1 METNDTQSNSSKPKT
16 KKFAVIGITAG
27 LLLGAG
33 SGVLMNLP
41 GGASAKSTT
50 PQAISANDNS
60 TDTST
65 PAAREAKLRE
75 TLQTLVA
82 AGTIDASDV
91 DAIVT
96 ALSTKPTTPPAAD
109 TTGARPDKA
118 TMLKARLQTL
128 VDDGTLTS
136 SQLDAVVTA
145 LEAARPM
152 GGGHEGRGHG
162 GQNHGGQNNGGARGE
177 KRQEML
183 TSAAEA
189 IGITA
194 DALKTVKGL
203 GPAKRAELVAV
214 LELARRA
221 LAQQLTQKP
230 LFNTPQAVRDYLQLQ
245 LGGLHHEVFAVLFL
259 DSQHRLIALEEMFRG
274 TLTQTS
280 VYPREVVKH
289 ALTLNASSV
298 VLAHNHPSGTAQP
311 SRADEALT
319 HTLKAAL
326 ALVDVRVLDHF
337 VVTASQAVSMAELGL
352 V

>member
-1 METNDTQSNSSKPKT
+1 METNYTQSNSSKPKT

-91 DAIVT
+91 DSIVT
-96 ALSTKPTTPPAAD
+96 ALQTKPTTPPVAD
-109 TTGARPDKA
+109 ATGARPDKA

-136 SQLDAVVTA
+136 SQLDAVVAA

-162 GQNHGGQNNGGARGE
+162 GQNHGGARGE
-177 KRQEML
+177 KRQERL
-183 TSAAEA
+183 TTAAEA

-194 DALKTVKGL
+194 EELKTAIEGGQTIAQVAEANGKSVQSVIDAL
-203 GPAKRAELVAV
+203 VAQ
-214 LELARRA
+214 ATTD
-221 LAQQLTQKP
+221 LTQRITDMVNGVKP
-230 LFNTPQAVRDYLQLQ
+230 VAPADDA
-245 LGGLHHEVFAVLFL
+245 GA
-259 DSQHRLIALEEMFRG
+259 
-274 TLTQTS
+274 
-280 VYPREVVKH
+280 
-289 ALTLNASSV
+289 
-298 VLAHNHPSGTAQP
+298 TAG
-311 SRADEALT
+311 A
-319 HTLKAAL
+319 
-326 ALVDVRVLDHF
+326 
-337 VVTASQAVSMAELGL
+337 
-352 V
+352 

>member
-1 METNDTQSNSSKPKT
+1 METNYTQSNSSKPKT

-41 GGASAKSTT
+41 GGASAKSVA
-50 PQAISANDNS
+50 PQTISADDNS
-60 TDTST
+60 TDTNTTTHSGN
-65 PAAREAKLRE
+65 REAKVRE
-75 TLQTLVA
+75 TLQALVT

-162 GQNHGGQNNGGARGE
+162 GRDHGGARGE
-177 KRQEML
+177 KRQERL
-183 TSAAEA
+183 TTAAEA

-194 DALKTVKGL
+194 EELKTAIEGGQTIAQVAEANGKSVQSVIDAL
-203 GPAKRAELVAV
+203 VAQ
-214 LELARRA
+214 ATTD
-221 LAQQLTQKP
+221 LTQRITDMVNGVKP
-230 LFNTPQAVRDYLQLQ
+230 AAPADDA
-245 LGGLHHEVFAVLFL
+245 GA
-259 DSQHRLIALEEMFRG
+259 
-274 TLTQTS
+274 
-280 VYPREVVKH
+280 
-289 ALTLNASSV
+289 
-298 VLAHNHPSGTAQP
+298 TAG
-311 SRADEALT
+311 A
-319 HTLKAAL
+319 
-326 ALVDVRVLDHF
+326 
-337 VVTASQAVSMAELGL
+337 
-352 V
+352 

>member
-1 METNDTQSNSSKPKT
+1 METNYTQSNSSKPKT

-50 PQAISANDNS
+50 PQAISADDNS
-60 TDTST
+60 TDASAPANSINGRGGNTD

-109 TTGARPDKA
+109 TTGARSDKA
-118 TMLKARLQTL
+118 TMLKVRLQTL

-136 SQLDAVVTA
+136 SQLEAVVA
-145 LEAARPM
+145 AVEAARPM
-152 GGGHEGRGHG
+152 GGGHEGQSHG
-162 GQNHGGQNNGGARGE
+162 GQNHGGARGE

-194 DALKTVKGL
+194 DELKTAIEGGQTIAQV
-203 GPAKRAELVAV
+203 AEANGKSVQSVIDALVAQ
-214 LELARRA
+214 ATTD
-221 LAQQLTQKP
+221 LTQRITDMVNGVKP
-230 LFNTPQAVRDYLQLQ
+230 AAPADDA
-245 LGGLHHEVFAVLFL
+245 GA
-259 DSQHRLIALEEMFRG
+259 
-274 TLTQTS
+274 
-280 VYPREVVKH
+280 
-289 ALTLNASSV
+289 
-298 VLAHNHPSGTAQP
+298 TAG
-311 SRADEALT
+311 A
-319 HTLKAAL
+319 
-326 ALVDVRVLDHF
+326 
-337 VVTASQAVSMAELGL
+337 
-352 V
+352 

>member
-162 GQNHGGQNNGGARGE
+162 GQNHGGARGE
-177 KRQEML
+177 KRQERL
-183 TSAAEA
+183 TTAAEA

-194 DALKTVKGL
+194 EELKTAIEGGQTIAQVAEANGKSVQSVIDAL
-203 GPAKRAELVAV
+203 VAQ
-214 LELARRA
+214 ATTD
-221 LAQQLTQKP
+221 LTQRITDMVNGVKP
-230 LFNTPQAVRDYLQLQ
+230 AAPADAA
-245 LGGLHHEVFAVLFL
+245 GA
-259 DSQHRLIALEEMFRG
+259 
-274 TLTQTS
+274 
-280 VYPREVVKH
+280 
-289 ALTLNASSV
+289 
-298 VLAHNHPSGTAQP
+298 TAG
-311 SRADEALT
+311 A
-319 HTLKAAL
+319 
-326 ALVDVRVLDHF
+326 
-337 VVTASQAVSMAELGL
+337 
-352 V
+352 

>member
-1 METNDTQSNSSKPKT
+1 METNYTKPKT
-16 KKFAVIGITAG
+16 KKYAVIGITAG

-33 SGVLMNLP
+33 GGLLMNLP
-41 GGASAKSTT
+41 GGASANSVT
-50 PQAISANDNS
+50 PQAISADDNS
-60 TDTST
+60 TDPSAPASSISGAEAGGDVDGDHHGGRGGDID

-75 TLQTLVA
+75 TLQTLVD

-136 SQLDAVVTA
+136 SQLDAVAAA

-162 GQNHGGQNNGGARGE
+162 GDRGE

-183 TSAAEA
+183 TAAADA

-194 DALKTVKGL
+194 DELKTAIEGGQTIAQV
-203 GPAKRAELVAV
+203 AEANGKSVQSVIDALVAQ
-214 LELARRA
+214 ATTD
-221 LAQQLTQKP
+221 LTQRITDMVNGVKP
-230 LFNTPQAVRDYLQLQ
+230 AAPTEAA
-245 LGGLHHEVFAVLFL
+245 GA
-259 DSQHRLIALEEMFRG
+259 
-274 TLTQTS
+274 
-280 VYPREVVKH
+280 
-289 ALTLNASSV
+289 
-298 VLAHNHPSGTAQP
+298 TAG
-311 SRADEALT
+311 A
-319 HTLKAAL
+319 
-326 ALVDVRVLDHF
+326 
-337 VVTASQAVSMAELGL
+337 
-352 V
+352 

>member
-1 METNDTQSNSSKPKT
+1 METNDTQSNSSRPKT

-91 DAIVT
+91 DSIVT
-96 ALSTKPTTPPAAD
+96 ALQTKPTTPPVAD
-109 TTGARPDKA
+109 ATGARPDKA

-136 SQLDAVVTA
+136 SQLDAVVAA

-162 GQNHGGQNNGGARGE
+162 GQNHGGARGE

-194 DALKTVKGL
+194 DELKTAIEGGQTIAQV
-203 GPAKRAELVAV
+203 AEANGKSVQSVIDALVAQ
-214 LELARRA
+214 ATTD
-221 LAQQLTQKP
+221 LTQRITDMVNGVKP
-230 LFNTPQAVRDYLQLQ
+230 AAPADDA
-245 LGGLHHEVFAVLFL
+245 GA
-259 DSQHRLIALEEMFRG
+259 
-274 TLTQTS
+274 
-280 VYPREVVKH
+280 
-289 ALTLNASSV
+289 
-298 VLAHNHPSGTAQP
+298 TAG
-311 SRADEALT
+311 A
-319 HTLKAAL
+319 
-326 ALVDVRVLDHF
+326 
-337 VVTASQAVSMAELGL
+337 
-352 V
+352 

>member
-16 KKFAVIGITAG
+16 KKFAVIGVTAG

-41 GGASAKSTT
+41 GGASANSVT
-50 PQAISANDNS
+50 PQAISADDNS
-60 TDTST
+60 TTTKSAD
-65 PAAREAKLRE
+65 RGAKVRE

-91 DAIVT
+91 DAIAT

-136 SQLDAVVTA
+136 SQLDAVVAA

-162 GQNHGGQNNGGARGE
+162 GQNHGGARGE
-177 KRQEML
+177 KRQERL
-183 TSAAEA
+183 TTAAEA

-194 DALKTVKGL
+194 EELKTAIEGGQTIAQVAEANGKSVQSVIDAL
-203 GPAKRAELVAV
+203 VAQ
-214 LELARRA
+214 ATTD
-221 LAQQLTQKP
+221 LTQRITDMVNGVKP
-230 LFNTPQAVRDYLQLQ
+230 AAPADAA
-245 LGGLHHEVFAVLFL
+245 GA
-259 DSQHRLIALEEMFRG
+259 
-274 TLTQTS
+274 
-280 VYPREVVKH
+280 
-289 ALTLNASSV
+289 
-298 VLAHNHPSGTAQP
+298 TAG
-311 SRADEALT
+311 A
-319 HTLKAAL
+319 
-326 ALVDVRVLDHF
+326 
-337 VVTASQAVSMAELGL
+337 
-352 V
+352 

>member
-1 METNDTQSNSSKPKT
+1 METNDTKPKT

-91 DAIVT
+91 DSIVT
-96 ALSTKPTTPPAAD
+96 ALQTKPTTPPVAD
-109 TTGARPDKA
+109 ATGARPDKA

-136 SQLDAVVTA
+136 SQLDAVVAA

-162 GQNHGGQNNGGARGE
+162 GQNHGGARGE
-177 KRQEML
+177 KRQERL
-183 TSAAEA
+183 TTAAEA

-194 DALKTVKGL
+194 EELKTAIEGGQTIAQVAEANGKSVQSVIDAL
-203 GPAKRAELVAV
+203 VAQ
-214 LELARRA
+214 ASA
-221 LAQQLTQKP
+221 DLTQRITDMVNGVKP
-230 LFNTPQAVRDYLQLQ
+230 AAPADAAGATA
-245 LGGLHHEVFAVLFL
+245 
-259 DSQHRLIALEEMFRG
+259 G
-274 TLTQTS
+274 T
-280 VYPREVVKH
+280 
-289 ALTLNASSV
+289 
-298 VLAHNHPSGTAQP
+298 
-311 SRADEALT
+311 
-319 HTLKAAL
+319 
-326 ALVDVRVLDHF
+326 
-337 VVTASQAVSMAELGL
+337 
-352 V
+352 

>member
-1 METNDTQSNSSKPKT
+1 METNYTKPKT

-50 PQAISANDNS
+50 PQAISANDTS
-60 TDTST
+60 TDAST

-96 ALSTKPTTPPAAD
+96 ALSTKPTTPPDAD

-118 TMLKARLQTL
+118 AMLKARLQTL

-162 GQNHGGQNNGGARGE
+162 GRDHGGARGE
-177 KRQEML
+177 KRQERL
-183 TSAAEA
+183 TTAAEA

-194 DALKTVKGL
+194 EELKTAIEGGQTIAQVAEANGKSVQSVIDAL
-203 GPAKRAELVAV
+203 VAQ
-214 LELARRA
+214 ATTD
-221 LAQQLTQKP
+221 LTQRITDMVNGVKP
-230 LFNTPQAVRDYLQLQ
+230 AAPADDA
-245 LGGLHHEVFAVLFL
+245 GA
-259 DSQHRLIALEEMFRG
+259 
-274 TLTQTS
+274 
-280 VYPREVVKH
+280 
-289 ALTLNASSV
+289 
-298 VLAHNHPSGTAQP
+298 TAG
-311 SRADEALT
+311 A
-319 HTLKAAL
+319 
-326 ALVDVRVLDHF
+326 
-337 VVTASQAVSMAELGL
+337 
-352 V
+352 

>member
-1 METNDTQSNSSKPKT
+1 METNDTKPKT

-91 DAIVT
+91 DSIVT
-96 ALSTKPTTPPAAD
+96 ALQTKPTTPPVAD
-109 TTGARPDKA
+109 ATGARPDKA

-136 SQLDAVVTA
+136 SQLDAVVAA

-162 GQNHGGQNNGGARGE
+162 GQNHGGARGE
-177 KRQEML
+177 KRQERL
-183 TSAAEA
+183 TTAAEA

-194 DALKTVKGL
+194 EELKTAIEGGQTIAQVAEANGKSVQSVIDAL
-203 GPAKRAELVAV
+203 VAQ
-214 LELARRA
+214 ASA
-221 LAQQLTQKP
+221 DLTQRITDMVNGVKP
-230 LFNTPQAVRDYLQLQ
+230 AAPAA
-245 LGGLHHEVFAVLFL
+245 GA
-259 DSQHRLIALEEMFRG
+259 
-274 TLTQTS
+274 
-280 VYPREVVKH
+280 
-289 ALTLNASSV
+289 
-298 VLAHNHPSGTAQP
+298 TAG
-311 SRADEALT
+311 A
-319 HTLKAAL
+319 
-326 ALVDVRVLDHF
+326 
-337 VVTASQAVSMAELGL
+337 
-352 V
+352 

>member
-1 METNDTQSNSSKPKT
+1 METNYTKPKT

-91 DAIVT
+91 DSIVT
-96 ALSTKPTTPPAAD
+96 ALQTKPTTPPVAD
-109 TTGARPDKA
+109 ATGARPDKA

-128 VDDGTLTS
+128 VDDNTLTS
-136 SQLDAVVTA
+136 SQLDAVVAA

-152 GGGHEGRGHG
+152 GGHGGPGHD
-162 GQNHGGQNNGGARGE
+162 GQNHGGDRGE

-183 TSAAEA
+183 TAAADA

-194 DALKTVKGL
+194 DELKTAIEG
-203 GPAKRAELVAV
+203 GQTIAQIAEANGKSVQSVIDALVAQ
-214 LELARRA
+214 ATTD
-221 LAQQLTQKP
+221 LTQRITDMVNGVKP
-230 LFNTPQAVRDYLQLQ
+230 AAPTEAA
-245 LGGLHHEVFAVLFL
+245 GA
-259 DSQHRLIALEEMFRG
+259 
-274 TLTQTS
+274 
-280 VYPREVVKH
+280 
-289 ALTLNASSV
+289 
-298 VLAHNHPSGTAQP
+298 TAG
-311 SRADEALT
+311 A
-319 HTLKAAL
+319 
-326 ALVDVRVLDHF
+326 
-337 VVTASQAVSMAELGL
+337 
-352 V
+352 

>member
-16 KKFAVIGITAG
+16 KKFAVIGVTAG

-41 GGASAKSTT
+41 GGASANSVT
-50 PQAISANDNS
+50 PQAISADDNS
-60 TDTST
+60 TTTKSAD
-65 PAAREAKLRE
+65 RGAKVRE

-91 DAIVT
+91 DAIAT

-136 SQLDAVVTA
+136 SQLDAVVAA

-162 GQNHGGQNNGGARGE
+162 GQNHGRPGMGGQRGE

-194 DALKTVKGL
+194 EELKTAIKGGQTIAQVAEANGKTVQSVIDAL
-203 GPAKRAELVAV
+203 VAQ
-214 LELARRA
+214 ATTD
-221 LAQQLTQKP
+221 LTQRITDMVNGVKP
-230 LFNTPQAVRDYLQLQ
+230 AAPAEAA
-245 LGGLHHEVFAVLFL
+245 GA
-259 DSQHRLIALEEMFRG
+259 
-274 TLTQTS
+274 
-280 VYPREVVKH
+280 
-289 ALTLNASSV
+289 
-298 VLAHNHPSGTAQP
+298 TAG
-311 SRADEALT
+311 A
-319 HTLKAAL
+319 
-326 ALVDVRVLDHF
+326 
-337 VVTASQAVSMAELGL
+337 
-352 V
+352 

>member
-1 METNDTQSNSSKPKT
+1 METNYTQSNSSKPKT

-91 DAIVT
+91 DSIVT
-96 ALSTKPTTPPAAD
+96 ALQTKPTTPPVAD
-109 TTGARPDKA
+109 ATGARPDKA

-136 SQLDAVVTA
+136 SQLDAVVAA

-162 GQNHGGQNNGGARGE
+162 GQNHGGARGE
-177 KRQEML
+177 KRQERL
-183 TSAAEA
+183 TTAAEA

-194 DALKTVKGL
+194 EELKTAIEGGQTIAQVAEANGKSVQSVIDAL
-203 GPAKRAELVAV
+203 VAQ
-214 LELARRA
+214 ASA
-221 LAQQLTQKP
+221 DLTQRITDMVNGVHP
-230 LFNTPQAVRDYLQLQ
+230 
-245 LGGLHHEVFAVLFL
+245 
-259 DSQHRLIALEEMFRG
+259 EE
-274 TLTQTS
+274 TD
-280 VYPREVVKH
+280 
-289 ALTLNASSV
+289 SSV
-298 VLAHNHPSGTAQP
+298 AP
-311 SRADEALT
+311 
-319 HTLKAAL
+319 
-326 ALVDVRVLDHF
+326 
-337 VVTASQAVSMAELGL
+337 AEGA
-352 V
+352 

>member
-1 METNDTQSNSSKPKT
+1 METNYTKPKT

-33 SGVLMNLP
+33 GGLLMNLP
-41 GGASAKSTT
+41 GGVSAKSVT
-50 PQAISANDNS
+50 PQAISADDNS
-60 TDTST
+60 TDSSAPASSINGAEAGGDVDGDHHGGRGGDMD
-65 PAAREAKLRE
+65 PAARGAKLRE
-75 TLQTLVA
+75 TLQALVT

-136 SQLDAVVTA
+136 SQLDAVAAA

-162 GQNHGGQNNGGARGE
+162 GDRGE

-183 TSAAEA
+183 TAAADA

-194 DALKTVKGL
+194 DELKTAIEGGQTIAQV
-203 GPAKRAELVAV
+203 AEANGKSVQSVIDALVAQ
-214 LELARRA
+214 ATTD
-221 LAQQLTQKP
+221 LTQRITDMVNGVKP
-230 LFNTPQAVRDYLQLQ
+230 AAPTEAA
-245 LGGLHHEVFAVLFL
+245 GA
-259 DSQHRLIALEEMFRG
+259 
-274 TLTQTS
+274 
-280 VYPREVVKH
+280 
-289 ALTLNASSV
+289 
-298 VLAHNHPSGTAQP
+298 TAG
-311 SRADEALT
+311 A
-319 HTLKAAL
+319 
-326 ALVDVRVLDHF
+326 
-337 VVTASQAVSMAELGL
+337 
-352 V
+352 

>member
-1 METNDTQSNSSKPKT
+1 METNYTKPKT

-41 GGASAKSTT
+41 GGASAKSVA
-50 PQAISANDNS
+50 PQAISADDNS
-60 TDTST
+60 TTTHSGN
-65 PAAREAKLRE
+65 REAKLRE
-75 TLQTLVA
+75 TLQALVT

-96 ALSTKPTTPPAAD
+96 GLQTKPTTPPAAD

-136 SQLDAVVTA
+136 SQLDAVAAA

-162 GQNHGGQNNGGARGE
+162 GDRGE

-183 TSAAEA
+183 AAAADA

-194 DALKTVKGL
+194 DELKTAIEG
-203 GPAKRAELVAV
+203 GQTIAQIAEANGKSVQSVIDALVAQ
-214 LELARRA
+214 ATTD
-221 LAQQLTQKP
+221 LTQRITDMVNGVKP
-230 LFNTPQAVRDYLQLQ
+230 AAPADAADT
-245 LGGLHHEVFAVLFL
+245 
-259 DSQHRLIALEEMFRG
+259 
-274 TLTQTS
+274 
-280 VYPREVVKH
+280 
-289 ALTLNASSV
+289 
-298 VLAHNHPSGTAQP
+298 TAG
-311 SRADEALT
+311 A
-319 HTLKAAL
+319 
-326 ALVDVRVLDHF
+326 
-337 VVTASQAVSMAELGL
+337 
-352 V
+352 